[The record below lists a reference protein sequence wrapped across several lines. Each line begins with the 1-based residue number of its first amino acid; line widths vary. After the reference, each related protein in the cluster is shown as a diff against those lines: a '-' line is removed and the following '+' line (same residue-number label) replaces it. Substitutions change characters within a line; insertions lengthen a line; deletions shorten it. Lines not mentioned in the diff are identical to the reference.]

1 VLAIGVDLGGTNLRI
16 AVGDE
21 EGRLLRRVQEPT
33 ERRYG
38 PTGIAAQIIRLITSL
53 RLDFAEVQGIGIGSL
68 GPLDVKRGVI
78 VVAPNLPF
86 DNIPLTAPLSRAFP
100 VPVRVLN
107 DCSAAVLGEQQ
118 YGAGR
123 GVDNLAYITLSS
135 GIGCGAIVDGRLLL
149 GKDGNAGEMGHVVVD
164 QAGRL
169 RCGCGK
175 RGHWEAYCSGNN
187 IPSYVRLWIREHAA
201 EAAFAAS
208 QLAATVGGDLDAI
221 DARQVFAAARAGDAL
236 SRAIIEDLGRLNA
249 IGVAN
254 VLSAYDPALVTL
266 GGSVTL
272 CNPALILDPIA
283 RRVAEYAVNRVPR
296 IRVTPLG
303 HDVVLYGALAM
314 PFLEL

>member
-1 VLAIGVDLGGTNLRI
+1 VQAVGVDLGGTNLRI
-16 AVGDE
+16 AVGDA
-21 EGRLLRRVQEPT
+21 EGRILRRVQEPT

-38 PTGIAAQIIRLITSL
+38 PTGVAAQIIRLIRSL
-53 RLDFAEVQGIGIGSL
+53 RLDFAAVQGIGIGSL
-68 GPLDVKRGVI
+68 GPLDVRRGVI

-86 DNIPLTAPLSRAFP
+86 DDIPLTAPLSRAFD
-100 VPVRVLN
+100 VPVRLLN
-107 DCSAAVLGEQQ
+107 DCSAAVLGEQR

-123 GVDNLAYITLSS
+123 GVDNLAYVTLSS

-149 GKDGNAGEMGHVVVD
+149 GKDGNAAEMGHVVVD
-164 QAGRL
+164 QSGRL

-187 IPSYVRLWIREHAA
+187 IPSYVRLWIREHGA
-201 EAAFAAS
+201 EAAYAAS
-208 QLAATVGGDLDAI
+208 RLAATGAGDLDAK
-221 DARQVFAAARAGDAL
+221 RVFAAARAGDAL
-236 SRAIIEDLGRLNA
+236 SRRIVEDLGRLNA
-249 IGVAN
+249 IGVAT

-272 CNPALILDPIA
+272 GNPALVLDPIT
-283 RRVAEYAVNRVPR
+283 RYVAEYSVNRVPR